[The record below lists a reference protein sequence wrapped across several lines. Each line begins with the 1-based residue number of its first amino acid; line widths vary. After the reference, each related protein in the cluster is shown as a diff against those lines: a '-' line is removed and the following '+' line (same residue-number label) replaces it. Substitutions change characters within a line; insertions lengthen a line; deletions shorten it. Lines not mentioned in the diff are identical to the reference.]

1 MLTPCLKVKISLL
14 LLILTKYFVAYS
26 QIMLKISET
35 SSPA

>member
-14 LLILTKYFVAYS
+14 PLTLTKYFVAYS
-26 QIMLKISET
+26 QIMLKINE